1 MRVSDLE
8 RALFERFPAADAESW
23 DHVGLSVGDPDAEVD
38 AVACALDATA
48 ETVRAAHER
57 GAQVL
62 LTHHP
67 VYISAPAAFTPGS
80 SSYPASGAAVF
91 AAARLGVSIIS
102 MHTNLD
108 RSLEARRV
116 LPARMGLVAESSLE
130 HPDDPGAHGLGALC
144 AGPHERLDAFAARAG
159 AAFCTQPRVWGDPAR
174 IIGRVA
180 FLGGSLGDFGEAALM
195 AGAEAVVCGEAGYH
209 REQDL
214 AARGCAVIL
223 LGHDR
228 SEQPFCEEL
237 ARAAIQAGVPANH
250 VQIISDAASWWCATE
265 GGTPWA

>member
-38 AVACALDATA
+38 AVACALDATV

-80 SSYPASGAAVF
+80 PSYPASGAAVF
-91 AAARLGVSIIS
+91 AAARLGVSILS

-130 HPDDPGAHGLGALC
+130 HPDTPAAHGLGALC
-144 AGPHERLDAFAARAG
+144 AGPNERLDAFAALVG
-159 AAFCTQPRVWGDPAR
+159 TAFCTQPRVWGDPAR
-174 IIGRVA
+174 VIGRVA

-237 ARAAIQAGVPANH
+237 ARAAIQAGMPANH